1 MIEEKEFD
9 LATTLVKDMMVD
21 GEKVAHVQNSN
32 PLEHALLVLTKTGY
46 NAVPVLDFQGTF
58 EGVISKSDIIE
69 AMFGVERIELEKL
82 ETLTVVDVMDAEAP
96 RLLMDDTLE
105 AALHELINYN
115 FVCVVDEDGEMQ
127 GIITRRQ
134 LLKEY
139 RNDFYQ
145 SRQKSS

>member
-1 MIEEKEFD
+1 MLEAKEFD

-21 GEKVAHVQNSN
+21 AEKVAHVQNSN

-46 NAVPVLDFQGTF
+46 NAVPVLDFHGIF

-69 AMFGVERIELEKL
+69 AMFGLERIELERL
-82 ETLTVVDVMDAEAP
+82 DSQTVMDVMNDEAP
-96 RLLMDDTLE
+96 RLHINDTLE
-105 AALHELINYN
+105 EALHELIDYN
-115 FVCVVDEDGEMQ
+115 FVCVVDDDEIMQ

-134 LLKEY
+134 LLKQY
-139 RNDFYQ
+139 RNEYYQ